1 MQTIGSFLD
10 RYKNFI
16 PPPIAAA
23 RAVCGAIEQ
32 VIGARIHETQVRI
45 QNGNAYLT
53 AHGIIKSEIILNK
66 KAILA
71 AAQSAVGG
79 TIQDIR

>member
-10 RYKNFI
+10 RYKNFL

-23 RAVCGAIEQ
+23 RAVCGAIQ
-32 VIGARIHETQVRI
+32 QTIGVRLQEAQVRV

-53 AHGIIKSEIILNK
+53 APGIIKSEIILNK
-66 KAILA
+66 KAILE
-71 AAQSAVGG
+71 AAQSAIGG
-79 TIQDIR
+79 TIRDIR